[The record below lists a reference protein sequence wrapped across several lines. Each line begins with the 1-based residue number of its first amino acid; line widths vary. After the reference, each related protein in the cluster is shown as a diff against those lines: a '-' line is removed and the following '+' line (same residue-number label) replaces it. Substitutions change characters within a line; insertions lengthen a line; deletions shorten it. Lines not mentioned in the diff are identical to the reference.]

1 MYRRF
6 RHFIAQEH
14 LLTPGQQ
21 VLLAVSGGRDSV
33 TLCHLMARYLA
44 EEYAGDAAEPLS
56 AIAHCNFH
64 LRPGDCDRDEQF
76 VRRLAEHYGVPCHV
90 AQCDTHSYASQH
102 RLSIEEAARQLR
114 YAFFEE
120 IMTKHG
126 YEVLATAHHRDDA
139 TETFFINLLRGTGI
153 AGLHGI
159 KVRSP
164 FASEHAVDASKWL
177 IRPLLCFG
185 RDDIN
190 AYVQSEGLEY
200 VEDYTNAEPTFLR
213 NRIRLQL
220 MPLLR
225 DMEPAIDTVMSDNL
239 ARLAEAEL
247 LYNEAVDTHRKLLK
261 PEEGG
266 YSIGIAALRATV
278 APATVLF
285 ELLRPYG
292 FTATL
297 CRQILDALDGQPGK
311 QFLSPTHR
319 LIKDRSQLYVYP
331 LRQEDDD
338 YMIADTYDMEAL
350 PIPLRLTVETP
361 QMPCPALPPNEALF
375 DMEKV
380 KYPLTLRHWCKGDRF
395 QPFGMRGS
403 RKLSDFFKDLKLNL
417 EQKRKVWLLCDDEGH
432 VLWLVGLRASGYAA
446 VTSTTSEVLHA
457 RLLNVYM

>member
-33 TLCHLMARYLA
+33 TLCHLLARYMA
-44 EEYAGDAAEPLS
+44 EENGGEAKQRF

-76 VRRLAEHYGVPCHV
+76 VRSLAESHGVPCYV
-90 AQCDTHSYASQH
+90 KQCDTQAYAAQQH
-102 RLSIEEAARQLR
+102 LSIEEAARQLR

-120 IMTKHG
+120 VMVEHG

-139 TETFFINLLRGTGI
+139 TETFFINLMRGTGI

-164 FASEHAVDASKWL
+164 FAEGRPLGAPFWL
-177 IRPLLCFG
+177 VRPLLCFG
-185 RDDIN
+185 RADIDN
-190 AYVQSEGLEY
+190 YVKCERLEY
-200 VEDYTNAEPTFLR
+200 VEDYTNAEPTYLR

-239 ARLAEAEL
+239 ARFAEAEL
-247 LYNEAVDTHRKLLK
+247 LYNEAVDNYRTLLQ
-261 PEEGG
+261 PVDGG
-266 YSIGIAALRATV
+266 YCIDIAALSATV

-285 ELLRPYG
+285 ELLRSFG
-292 FTATL
+292 FAAPQ
-297 CRQILDALDGQPGK
+297 CRQIMDALDAQPGK
-311 QFLSPTHR
+311 QFLSSSHR
-319 LIKDRSQLYVYP
+319 LIKDRSHLFVYP
-331 LRQEDDD
+331 LATADEE
-338 YMIADTYDMEAL
+338 YTIADIHAL
-350 PIPLRLTVETP
+350 DGLPVALNLTVEDAPVSVAVTSD
-361 QMPCPALPPNEALF
+361 EAFF
-375 DMEKV
+375 DMEQV
-380 KYPLTLRHWCKGDRF
+380 HFPLTLRHWREGDRF

-403 RKLSDFFKDLKLNL
+403 RKLSDYFKDLKLNL
-417 EQKRKVWLLCDDEGH
+417 EQKNHVWLLCDAEGH
-432 VLWLVGLRASGYAA
+432 VLWLVGLRASGRAA
-446 VTSTTSEVLHA
+446 VTNTTRQVLHA
-457 RLLNVYM
+457 RVNNDIQ

>member
-33 TLCHLMARYLA
+33 TLCHLMARYMA
-44 EEYAGDAAEPLS
+44 EENAQGGPQS
-56 AIAHCNFH
+56 RFAIAHCNFH

-76 VRRLAEHYGVPCHV
+76 VRSLADTYGVPCYV
-90 AQCDTHSYASQH
+90 KQCDTQAYAAQH
-102 RLSIEEAARQLR
+102 HLSIEEAARQLR

-120 IMTKHG
+120 VMVEHG

-139 TETFFINLLRGTGI
+139 TETFFINLMRGTGI

-164 FASEHAVDASKWL
+164 FAEGRPVGAPLWL
-177 IRPLLCFG
+177 VRPLLCFG
-185 RDDIN
+185 RADIDN
-190 AYVQSEGLEY
+190 YVKCERLEY
-200 VEDYTNAEPTFLR
+200 VEDYTNAEPTYLR

-239 ARLAEAEL
+239 ARFAEVEL
-247 LYNEAVDTHRKLLK
+247 LYNEAVEAHRSMLQ
-261 PEEGG
+261 PVEGG
-266 YSIGIAALRATV
+266 LSIDIAALQASV

-292 FTATL
+292 FTAPV
-297 CRQILDALDGQPGK
+297 CRQIVDALDSQPGK
-311 QFLSPTHR
+311 QFFSSSHR
-319 LIKDRSQLYVYP
+319 LIKDRSQLFIYP
-331 LRQEDDD
+331 LTEGSEE
-338 YMIADTYDMEAL
+338 YVIADIQNLGPL
-350 PIPLRLTVETP
+350 PVPLRFSVEEQQT
-361 QMPCPALPPNEALF
+361 PCPAVPSNEALF
-375 DMEKV
+375 DKELV
-380 KYPLTLRHWCKGDRF
+380 RFPLTLRHWREGDRF
-395 QPFGMRGS
+395 QPFGMHGS

-446 VTSTTSEVLHA
+446 VTSTTTKVLHA
-457 RLLNVYM
+457 RLLNVYL

>member
-33 TLCHLMARYLA
+33 TLCHLLARYMA
-44 EEYAGDAAEPLS
+44 EENGGEAKQRF

-76 VRRLAEHYGVPCHV
+76 VRSLAESYGVPCYV
-90 AQCDTHSYASQH
+90 KQCDTQAYAAQH
-102 RLSIEEAARQLR
+102 HLSIEEAARHLR

-120 IMTKHG
+120 VMVEHG

-139 TETFFINLLRGTGI
+139 TETFFINLMRGTGI

-164 FASEHAVDASKWL
+164 FAEGRPLDAPLWL
-177 IRPLLCFG
+177 VRPLLCFG
-185 RDDIN
+185 RADIDN
-190 AYVQSEGLEY
+190 YVKCERLEY
-200 VEDYTNAEPTFLR
+200 VEDYTNAEPTYLR

-239 ARLAEAEL
+239 ARFAEAEL

-261 PEEGG
+261 PEEGE
-266 YSIGIAALRATV
+266 YSIDIAALRATV

-331 LRQEDDD
+331 LRQEDDE

-380 KYPLTLRHWCKGDRF
+380 KYPLTLRHWREGDRF
-395 QPFGMRGS
+395 QPFGMHGS
-403 RKLSDFFKDLKLNL
+403 RKLSDYFKDIKLNL
-417 EQKRKVWLLCDDEGH
+417 EQKRQVWLLCDADGH
-432 VLWLVGLRASGYAA
+432 VLWLVGLRASGIAA

-457 RLLNVYM
+457 RL